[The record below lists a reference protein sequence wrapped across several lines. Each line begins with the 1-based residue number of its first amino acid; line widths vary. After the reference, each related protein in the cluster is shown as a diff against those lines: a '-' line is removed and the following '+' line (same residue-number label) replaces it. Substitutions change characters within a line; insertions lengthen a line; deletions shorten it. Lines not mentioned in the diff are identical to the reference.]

1 VTPRLT
7 ALVAALLLAGCTP
20 RPGVPDL
27 TVVPLPTTAADTTPT
42 ASTPVAAALPVED
55 DSSPVPGSGTCHVG
69 MRNGQ
74 SVPDA
79 ACTPG
84 AINPAV
90 TQATIGG
97 TICVS
102 GWTKTVRPSTSV
114 TSPMKAKL
122 AAAYSVTVT
131 AGHDELDHNIP
142 IELGGALADPRN
154 LWVEPGTIP
163 NRKDP
168 VENWLKRQVCSGA
181 MTLAA
186 AQAGIAADWT
196 QYLPATTGT
205 APTNEES

>member
-1 VTPRLT
+1 MTSRLT

-27 TVVPLPTTAADTTPT
+27 TVVPLPTTAAATTST
-42 ASTPVAAALPVED
+42 ASTPPSAALPVED
-55 DSSPVPGSGTCHVG
+55 DSTSVPAPGTCHVG

-74 SVPDA
+74 SVPDP

-90 TQATIGG
+90 RQATVGD

-114 TSPMKAKL
+114 TNRLKAKL

-131 AGHDELDHNIP
+131 GGHDELDHNIP

-163 NRKDP
+163 NKKDP

-181 MTLAA
+181 MTLAD
-186 AQAGIAADWT
+186 AQSGIAADWT
-196 QYLPATTGT
+196 QYLPAATGT
-205 APTNEES
+205 EPTNEES